1 MLSQSS
7 LSYSDK
13 CHLPLTKDVN
23 SNLKFIGLIS
33 FGEIF

>member
-13 CHLPLTKDVN
+13 RHLSLTKEVN